1 MKVSETWSVH
11 AILVDSRD
19 SPGRSVGIVAGPDVV
34 HSKHQLSE
42 DEVLRLA
49 QRQLSDYDARSP
61 GALFSGR
68 STSLDEV
75 DGYRIQLATA
85 KLRRDR
91 GEPVAGYKI
100 GCVSETIRRQ
110 LGVEHAVFGHVYG
123 SEIRTSP
130 ASLGTGEFCRLGI
143 EGEFAVTLSEDV
155 DDPAQLAEEPSR
167 FVASVLP
174 VMELHNYV
182 FRGPKPYAGE
192 LIANNA
198 LNAGI
203 VVPAMEP
210 ERVPRGPM
218 TIRVSIADRIDD
230 TARVDPL
237 ESLPELTKR
246 LAAFGIR
253 SHKGDILLT
262 GSPLPLYLV
271 EAGELITVRCD
282 GAADVSAFIRPD

>member
-1 MKVSETWSVH
+1 MHSNRGLVET
-11 AILVDSRD
+11 D
-19 SPGRSVGIVAGPDVV
+19 
-34 HSKHQLSE
+34 
-42 DEVLRLA
+42 VLRLA
-49 QRQLSDYDARSP
+49 QRQLADYDARSP
-61 GALFSGR
+61 GAMFSER
-68 STSLDEV
+68 SAPLDEV

-85 KLRRDR
+85 KLRQDR

-100 GCVSETIRRQ
+100 GCVSETIRHQ

-130 ASLGTGEFCRLGI
+130 ASLRTSEFCRLGV
-143 EGEFAVTLSEDV
+143 EGEFAVMLSEDV

-167 FVASVLP
+167 FIARVQP
-174 VMELHNYV
+174 VIELHNYL

-198 LNAGI
+198 LNAGV

-210 ERVPRGPM
+210 GRNLPGPLTVRVLIG
-218 TIRVSIADRIDD
+218 D
-230 TARVDPL
+230 RVDDSAEVDPYEAL
-237 ESLPELTKR
+237 HELVAR

-253 SHKGDILLT
+253 PRGGDILLT

-271 EAGELITVRCD
+271 ESGESISVS
-282 GAADVSAFIRPD
+282 AADLAEVSAFIQSG

>member
-1 MKVSETWSVH
+1 MKVADTWSVH
-11 AILVDSRD
+11 AILVDNRD
-19 SPGRSVGIVAGPDVV
+19 SPARPVGIAAGPDVV
-34 HSKHQLSE
+34 HSKRELPE

-49 QRQLSDYDARSP
+49 QRQLSDYDARTP
-61 GALFSGR
+61 GALFSER
-68 STSLDEV
+68 STPLDEI

-100 GCVSETIRRQ
+100 GCVSKAIRRQ

-130 ASLGTGEFCRLGI
+130 ASLGTTEFCRLGV
-143 EGEFAVTLSEDV
+143 EGELAVSLSQDV

-174 VMELHNYV
+174 VIELHNYV
-182 FRGPKPYAGE
+182 LRGPKPYAGE

-203 VVPAMEP
+203 VVPATEP
-210 ERVPRGPM
+210 GRIPNGPLTM
-218 TIRVSIADRIDD
+218 RVSIADRTDD
-230 TARVDPL
+230 SAEVDPL
-237 ESLPELTKR
+237 ASLPELATR

-253 SHKGDILLT
+253 SRKGDILLT